1 MTDEQRIVSMA
12 NGRTDQFPPAT
23 EEWFQTLQPVRA
35 QDMTG
40 LWQGA
45 GIPAG
50 HPLDGVLENL
60 GWFGKRFRADMRAD
74 ALLFQTTPGRLVA
87 IDPAFIPLRLALR
100 FSAFG
105 QTFIARNWFSYLRKA
120 LQARGTT
127 ASLHSGDNSDSQT
140 AVMAYDKQPIVDYF
154 RWTGEGEVVGMMVV
168 EGDRRRYF
176 FWMKRVD
183 HL

>member
-1 MTDEQRIVSMA
+1 VTDEQRTATKMIGRA
-12 NGRTDQFPPAT
+12 NQFPQAT

-35 QDMTG
+35 QEMIG

-45 GIPAG
+45 GIPSG

-60 GWFGKRFRADMRAD
+60 GWFGKRFHADMRAD
-74 ALLFQTTPGRLVA
+74 ALLFQTTPGRLFP

-105 QTFIARNWFSYLRKA
+105 RTFIARNWFSYLRKT
-120 LQARGTT
+120 LRARGTT
-127 ASLHSGDNSDSQT
+127 ASLHGGDSSDSQT
-140 AVMAYDKQPIVDYF
+140 AAMVYDKQPIVDYF
-154 RWTGEGEVVGMMVV
+154 RWTGEDEVAGMMVV

-176 FWMKRVD
+176 FWLKRVGV
-183 HL
+183 